1 MYTRW
6 LSALAVASLMG
17 GCAIHPAPEHV
28 TGLKTE
34 DIVKQIRCETRDAAR
49 KMILDQLEFLAV
61 KREDP
66 IARRLYESYSANPE
80 LMRDFDP
87 NREFTDSFYE
97 NTRAI
102 FNLIYGAGVAYTFDL
117 TMLETNDINST
128 TNFLGTWGATFTMG
142 LAADVNRS
150 RTNRR
155 TFTITD
161 KFTFLLKDLN
171 FPRLGDARPYCEGH
185 IAFGPN
191 YIYPIAGRIGMYDTV
206 HTFLQLSVFENLAPK
221 DAKAGV
227 EATGSPAMVEDLTF
241 TTIVDFIPTPKLTF
255 VQLKRGLEVTDTSL
269 KATLLRN
276 DKHQVTVGLALE
288 PSGTVALGALR
299 DFVFPGPA
307 GSRHLAGAG
316 PRIARVR
323 RTTLPPTAVLTS
335 VIASPTTYAELI
347 ALYAVDQ
354 RKSTEL
360 QLRTT
365 Q

>member
-1 MYTRW
+1 
-6 LSALAVASLMG
+6 MG
-17 GCAIHPAPEHV
+17 GCAIHPAPEQV

-66 IARRLYESYSANPE
+66 IARRLYDSYSASPE
-80 LMRDFDP
+80 LMRDFNPD
-87 NREFTDSFYE
+87 REFVGSFYE
-97 NTRAI
+97 YTRAI

-117 TMLETNDINST
+117 TMLETNDLNST
-128 TNFLGTWGATFTMG
+128 TNFLGTWGATFTMN
-142 LAADVNRS
+142 LMADVNRS

-161 KFTFLLKDLN
+161 KFTFLLRDLN

-185 IAFGPN
+185 ITVAPN

-206 HTFLQLSVFENLAPK
+206 HTFLQLSVFENLASEK
-221 DAKAGV
+221 DLKAGTG
-227 EATGSPAMVEDLTF
+227 AAGSPAMVEDLTF
-241 TTIVDFIPTPKLTF
+241 TTVVDFIPSPKFTF
-255 VQLKRGLEVTDTSL
+255 VPLKRGFEVTDTSL

-288 PSGTVALGALR
+288 PSGTVSLGSLR
-299 DFVFPGPA
+299 GFVFPGPA
-307 GSRHLAGAG
+307 GSRHLAGAA
-316 PRIARVR
+316 PKIARAR
-323 RTTLPPTAVLTS
+323 SATPGPTAVLTS
-335 VIASPTTYAELI
+335 VIANPTTNAELI

-360 QLRTT
+360 QLLRPTP
-365 Q
+365 